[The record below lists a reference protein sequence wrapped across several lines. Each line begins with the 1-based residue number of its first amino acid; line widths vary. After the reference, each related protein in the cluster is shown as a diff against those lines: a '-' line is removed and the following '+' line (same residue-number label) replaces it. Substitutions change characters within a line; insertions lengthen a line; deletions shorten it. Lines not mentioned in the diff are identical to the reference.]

1 MSKEKTQDIA
11 RMHVADWM
19 TPAPLTLPPETPL
32 LEAADFLRT
41 HGIRQLPLVRQGR
54 LCGIVSDRDVKLAT
68 PSPLDP
74 NPAYDRPV
82 STIMNADVI
91 TVRPDDLL
99 VHAARLMRRRKIR
112 CLPVISG
119 DRLVGIITD
128 TDLLDALLAACGV
141 ERETG

>member
-1 MSKEKTQDIA
+1 MM
-11 RMHVADWM
+11 RVADWM
-19 TPAPLTLPPETPL
+19 TSSPLTLPPETLL
-32 LEAADFLRT
+32 LEVADFLRT
-41 HGIRQLPLVRQGR
+41 HSIRHLPLVRGEK

-82 STIMNADVI
+82 STIMNAHVI
-91 TVRPDDLL
+91 TISPDDLL
-99 VHAARLMRRRKIR
+99 VNAARLMRHRKIR

-128 TDLLDALLAACGV
+128 TDVLDAFLAACEV
-141 ERETG
+141 EQGKH